1 MSAVIVLGA
10 QWGDEGKGKIVDVLC
25 EGIQLCC
32 RAQGGVRY
40 TLPITTTTPANCSL
54 AQCWT
59 YARSFWLY
67 MYQESC

>member
-32 RAQGGVRY
+32 RAQGGFDIHF
-40 TLPITTTTPANCSL
+40 P
-54 AQCWT
+54 
-59 YARSFWLY
+59 
-67 MYQESC
+67 

>member
-40 TLPITTTTPANCSL
+40 TLPMIIQTPANNL
-54 AQCWT
+54 EAQCWT
-59 YARSFWLY
+59 YGRLPDAL
-67 MYQESC
+67 